1 MLLDNIRHLKAEVEK
16 TNQEIKKARHERLY
30 GNMMEDEIR
39 MERELPYG
47 SRFFHPKIP
56 DIEEATTTKT
66 MTTGK
71 HFYP

>member
-30 GNMMEDEIR
+30 GNIMEDEIR

-47 SRFFHPKIP
+47 SRFYHPKIAYT
-56 DIEEATTTKT
+56 EEATTTKT
-66 MTTGK
+66 MATGK
-71 HFYP
+71 HFHP